1 MTSDLT
7 AFYEVIEDW
16 RHRPFDWAT
25 ANCCTF
31 VVEVIARTTGRVIE
45 IPAVTSEAEMRE
57 WLDANGHRSLYHAA
71 KTHLGRGHKPL
82 LAKRGDILWRGSAGA
97 LGVCDRQGLFV
108 GDKGLIQVRLS
119 HCTRAF
125 TP

>member
-1 MTSDLT
+1 MNLA
-7 AFYEVIEDW
+7 AFYAGIESW
-16 RHRPFDWAT
+16 RNVPFDWEK

-31 VVEVIARTTGRVIE
+31 VADMIRRTTGRIIE
-45 IPAVTSEAEMRE
+45 LPTVTSEAEMRE

-82 LAKRGDILWRGSAGA
+82 LAKRGDVLWRGSDGA
-97 LGVCDRQGLFV
+97 LGICDRQGLFLS
-108 GDKGLIQVRLS
+108 KTGLVSFRLS